1 MATSRRVERVA
12 ELIKREISQLL
23 LSGIKDERVGQGLVS
38 VTAVE
43 VSGDLQHAQVYVSIY
58 GSPEVRAQTMAG
70 LASATGY
77 VRSVLGQ
84 RVRLRRTPEVIFRED
99 TSLERGSRVIALLN
113 QIRQQQTPNPEAS
126 ADRPCGSA

>member
-23 LSGIKDERVGQGLVS
+23 LSGIKDDRVGQGLVS

-43 VSGDLQHAQVYVSIY
+43 VSGDLQHAQVYVSIF
-58 GSPEVRAQTMAG
+58 GSPVVRAQTMAG
-70 LASATGY
+70 LESATGY

-84 RVRLRRTPEVIFRED
+84 RVRLRRTPEVVFRED

-113 QIRQQQTPNPEAS
+113 QIRQNQTPKEGDSLPS
-126 ADRPCGSA
+126 

>member
-23 LSGIKDERVGQGLVS
+23 LSGIKDDRVGQGLVS

-43 VSGDLQHAQVYVSIY
+43 VSGDLQHAQVYVSIF
-58 GSPEVRAQTMAG
+58 GSPAVRAQTMAG
-70 LASATGY
+70 LESATGY

-84 RVRLRRTPEVIFRED
+84 RVRLRRTPEVVFRED

-113 QIRQQQTPNPEAS
+113 QIRQNQRAS
-126 ADRPCGSA
+126 SK

>member
-23 LSGIKDERVGQGLVS
+23 LSGIKDDRVGQGLVS

-43 VSGDLQHAQVYVSIY
+43 VSGDLQHAQVYVSIF
-58 GSPEVRAQTMAG
+58 GSPAVRAQTMAG
-70 LASATGY
+70 LESATGY

-84 RVRLRRTPEVIFRED
+84 RVRLRRTPEVVFRED

-113 QIRQQQTPNPEAS
+113 QIRQNQTAKEQDSLPS
-126 ADRPCGSA
+126 

>member
-23 LSGIKDERVGQGLVS
+23 LSGIKDDRVGQGLVS

-43 VSGDLQHAQVYVSIY
+43 VSGDLQHAQVYVSIF
-58 GSPEVRAQTMAG
+58 GSPAVRAQTMAG
-70 LASATGY
+70 LESATGY

-84 RVRLRRTPEVIFRED
+84 RVRLRRTPEVVFRED

-113 QIRQQQTPNPEAS
+113 QIRQNQTAKEGDS
-126 ADRPCGSA
+126 LSR

>member
-12 ELIKREISQLL
+12 ELIKREIGQLL
-23 LSGIKDERVGQGLVS
+23 LSGIKDDRVGQGLVS
-38 VTAVE
+38 VTEVE

-58 GSPEVRAQTMAG
+58 GSPEVRAQAMAG
-70 LASATGY
+70 LQSATGY

-113 QIRQQQTPNPEAS
+113 QIRKKAATDEGNWPGDEH
-126 ADRPCGSA
+126 

>member
-23 LSGIKDERVGQGLVS
+23 LSGIKDDRVGQGLVS

-43 VSGDLQHAQVYVSIY
+43 VSGDLQHAQVYVSIF
-58 GSPEVRAQTMAG
+58 GSPAVRAQTMAG
-70 LASATGY
+70 LESATGY
-77 VRSVLGQ
+77 VRTVLGQ
-84 RVRLRRTPEVIFRED
+84 RVRLRRTPEVVFRED

-113 QIRQQQTPNPEAS
+113 QIRQNQTAKEGDS
-126 ADRPCGSA
+126 LSR

>member
-23 LSGIKDERVGQGLVS
+23 LSGIKDDRVGQGLVS

-43 VSGDLQHAQVYVSIY
+43 VSGDLQHAQVYVSIF
-58 GSPEVRAQTMAG
+58 GSPAVRAQTMAG
-70 LASATGY
+70 LESATGY
-77 VRSVLGQ
+77 VRTVLGQ
-84 RVRLRRTPEVIFRED
+84 RVRLRRTPEVVFRED

-113 QIRQQQTPNPEAS
+113 QIRQNRTPQEGDSPFT
-126 ADRPCGSA
+126 

>member
-23 LSGIKDERVGQGLVS
+23 LSGIKDDRVGQGLVS

-77 VRSVLGQ
+77 VRAVLGQ
-84 RVRLRRTPEVIFRED
+84 RMRLRHTPEVVFRED

-113 QIRQQQTPNPEAS
+113 QIRQNHPAEEGESN
-126 ADRPCGSA
+126 

>member
-23 LSGIKDERVGQGLVS
+23 LSGIKDDRVGQGLVS

-43 VSGDLQHAQVYVSIY
+43 VSGDLQHAQVYVSIF
-58 GSPEVRAQTMAG
+58 GSAEVRAQTMAG

-77 VRSVLGQ
+77 VRTVLGQ
-84 RVRLRRTPEVIFRED
+84 RVRLRRTPEVVFRED

-113 QIRQQQTPNPEAS
+113 QIRQNHQAEDNE
-126 ADRPCGSA
+126 

>member
-23 LSGIKDERVGQGLVS
+23 LSGIKDDRVGQGLVS

-43 VSGDLQHAQVYVSIY
+43 VSGDLQHAQVYVSIF
-58 GSPEVRAQTMAG
+58 GSPAVRAQTMAG
-70 LASATGY
+70 LESATGY

-84 RVRLRRTPEVIFRED
+84 RVRLRRTPEVVFRED

-113 QIRQQQTPNPEAS
+113 QIRQNQTPKEGDS
-126 ADRPCGSA
+126 PCT

>member
-38 VTAVE
+38 VTEVE
-43 VSGDLQHAQVYVSIY
+43 VSKDLQHAQVYVSIY
-58 GSPEVRAQTMAG
+58 GPPEVRAQTMAG
-70 LASATGY
+70 LVSATGY

-84 RVRLRRTPEVIFRED
+84 RVRLRRTPEVVFRED
-99 TSLERGSRVIALLN
+99 RSLERGSRVIALLN
-113 QIRQQQTPNPEAS
+113 QIRQQQPPPAE
-126 ADRPCGSA
+126 G

>member
-23 LSGIKDERVGQGLVS
+23 LKGIKDERVGQGLVS
-38 VTAVE
+38 VTDVE
-43 VSGDLQHAQVYVSIY
+43 VSADLQHAQVYVSIY

-70 LASATGY
+70 LQSATGY
-77 VRSVLGQ
+77 VRSMLGQ
-84 RVRLRRTPEVIFRED
+84 RIRLRRTPEVVFRED

-113 QIRQQQTPNPEAS
+113 RLQQERATPPTQE
-126 ADRPCGSA
+126 

>member
-23 LSGIKDERVGQGLVS
+23 LSGIKDDRVGQGLVS

-43 VSGDLQHAQVYVSIY
+43 VSGDLQHAQVYVSIF

-77 VRSVLGQ
+77 VRTVLGQ
-84 RVRLRRTPEVIFRED
+84 RVRLRHTPEVIFRED
-99 TSLERGSRVIALLN
+99 RSLERGSRVIALLN
-113 QIRQQQTPNPEAS
+113 QIRQNSIAEDEES
-126 ADRPCGSA
+126 AG

>member
-23 LSGIKDERVGQGLVS
+23 LSGIKDDRVGQGLVS

-43 VSGDLQHAQVYVSIY
+43 VSGDLQHAQVYVSIF

-77 VRSVLGQ
+77 VRTVLGQ
-84 RVRLRRTPEVIFRED
+84 RVRLRRTPEVVFRED

-113 QIRQQQTPNPEAS
+113 QIRQNPIAEDGES
-126 ADRPCGSA
+126 AG

>member
-23 LSGIKDERVGQGLVS
+23 LSGIKDDRVGQGLVS

-43 VSGDLQHAQVYVSIY
+43 VSGDLQHAQVYVSIF
-58 GSPEVRAQTMAG
+58 GSPAVRAQTMAG
-70 LASATGY
+70 LESATGY
-77 VRSVLGQ
+77 VRTVLGQ
-84 RVRLRRTPEVIFRED
+84 RVRLRRTPEVVFRED

-113 QIRQQQTPNPEAS
+113 QIRQNQTPKEGDSLPS
-126 ADRPCGSA
+126 